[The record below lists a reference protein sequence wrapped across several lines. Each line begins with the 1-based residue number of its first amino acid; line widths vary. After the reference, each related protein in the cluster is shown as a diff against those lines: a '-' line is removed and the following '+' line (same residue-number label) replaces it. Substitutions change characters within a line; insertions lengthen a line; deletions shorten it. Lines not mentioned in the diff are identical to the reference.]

1 MAKRFIRIQS
11 TKTIMVA
18 PGLQVINVTN
28 KDAHIENRLKVN
40 SVWQN
45 ARVKIMSG
53 VAYYPSCIK
62 DWPSVKKL
70 ADLSILS
77 ISEETNDIKDEGMK
91 IAAEALERKLVAADA
106 RYKTMLENTDRDPL
120 VDTKEKKRNKVK
132 KELGLLKPESE
143 ELKRDEIGFDEVEA

>member
-45 ARVKIMSG
+45 ARVKIMNG

-77 ISEETNDIKDEGMK
+77 ISEETNDIKDNDMRL
-91 IAAEALERKLVAADA
+91 AAEAIERKLVAADA

-132 KELGLLKPESE
+132 KELGLLKPESN
-143 ELKRDEIGFDEVEA
+143 ELKRDEIGFNEEEA